1 MLERVTVSATRVR
14 LGRPVRRSAEIG
26 ARWTRI
32 AWIEAAADVK
42 ISRHVRVRYTQD
54 EFGASCVTWYRGL
67 REFKYPERYFDS

>member
-32 AWIEAAADVK
+32 EAAVDVP
-42 ISRHVRVRYTQD
+42 ISRYVRVRYTQD
-54 EFGASCVTWYRGL
+54 EFAASCVTWYQGL